1 MKKNNRKCIRNNTST
16 HISVIRNRNAKI
28 PTTAENSID
37 ELITKRTALKN
48 YSRSLIV
55 EPYVPLTKKE
65 KVSIIEDIDEISSNR
80 FKKYSNIFEQ
90 IKQQINDINT
100 SLLLSNTNEANT
112 NRKQLKQLDCDDY
125 IEEKEEE
132 NLLSPKLSK
141 KKKGNIPDDLHLCL
155 NNCDNFD
162 DKDSSSASWASDYV
176 DFDDVNPD
184 TLRENTCVSRINL
197 SPEFKSINKTKC
209 TNRYNEICKTTAC
222 STGGNNSMIIVPKNE
237 KPFNQK
243 EFYYEPRLNEN
254 ERDNTTVT
262 VKYCN
267 CLIF

>member
-1 MKKNNRKCIRNNTST
+1 MKKNILKCIRNITST
-16 HISVIRNRNAKI
+16 HIPLIRNRNAKI
-28 PTTAENSID
+28 PTTAESSID

-65 KVSIIEDIDEISSNR
+65 KVSIIENIDESTSTR

-100 SLLLSNTNEANT
+100 SLLLSNNNEANT
-112 NRKQLKQLDCDDY
+112 NRKPQLDCEDY
-125 IEEKEEE
+125 IEEKDEE

-141 KKKGNIPDDLHLCL
+141 KQKGFAPEEFRLSL
-155 NNCDNFD
+155 NNLDD

-176 DFDDVNPD
+176 DFDDVNPE

-209 TNRYNEICKTTAC
+209 ARRYNDICKTTAC
-222 STGGNNSMIIVPKNE
+222 STGGNNSMIVVSKNE
-237 KPFNQK
+237 KSFNQK

-254 ERDNTTVT
+254 EKDTTTVT